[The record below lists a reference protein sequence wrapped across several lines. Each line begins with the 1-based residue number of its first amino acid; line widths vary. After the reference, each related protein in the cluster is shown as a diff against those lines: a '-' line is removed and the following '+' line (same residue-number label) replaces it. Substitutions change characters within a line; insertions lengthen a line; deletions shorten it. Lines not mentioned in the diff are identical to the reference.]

1 VKYSVV
7 IAGITINVLDALLRL
22 ALRIEVPLEPFVW
35 GCVGWLEWTFLAP
48 VAVRVATAV
57 RYRRGHR
64 LRFFVLHITAGLG
77 ISVVHTAVY
86 YFLRILVRGMPE
98 RPGQSTT
105 AVLFEW
111 LPIFLSLDLLVYGGT
126 VLATQMTL
134 YRQAARRREEER
146 LALERSLAR
155 AELDRY
161 KLELPVDMVNER
173 LLEIERAIVRDAD
186 QAELL
191 IEEFG
196 ASLRESL
203 AAVTVHADVDEIA
216 QEEEE
221 MEEELPPALPWP
233 LRLVPLFSILPAA
246 QVFTSILFAVSATAR
261 NQPLSWIP
269 VLRSLWICVEY
280 FPVTLAMVWLGTHVR
295 RVSLLAAAA
304 ATIPVV
310 WHSAVTA
317 ALHGVKAGL
326 RELTV
331 PDRFYDFLL
340 FLGIALG
347 ALAHARYRRWRATAV
362 EVAQLESKVLRT
374 RAAIL
379 RLQLNPHFLFNALN
393 SVAALLEDD
402 TAAAS
407 KMAAQLRHFVTRVL
421 ATSDREEVP
430 LDEELDSLTAYV
442 AIENVRFDGRVKLD
456 IRAEERA
463 RRALVPSF
471 LLQPL
476 VENALRHGLMPATGG
491 RVSVL
496 ATLSDGTLHIAIDD
510 DGRAYEAEKPAREG
524 LGLSNTR
531 ARLTQMYGDE
541 FLLDTTARPDGFDV
555 ALAIPCRTAA

>member
-1 VKYSVV
+1 MKYSVV

-22 ALRIEVPLEPFVW
+22 ALGIEVPLEPFIW

-64 LRFFVLHITAGLG
+64 LRFFVVHFTAGLG

-86 YFLRILVRGMPE
+86 YFLRILVRGVPG
-98 RPGQSTT
+98 RPGQTTT

-111 LPIFLSLDLLVYGGT
+111 LPIFLTLDLLVYGGT

-134 YRQAARRREEER
+134 YRQAAQRREEER
-146 LALERSLAR
+146 LELERSLAR

-161 KLELPVDMVNER
+161 KLELPVDMVTER
-173 LLEIERAIVRDAD
+173 LLAIERAIVRDAD
-186 QAELL
+186 EAELL

-216 QEEEE
+216 HDEDE
-221 MEEELPPALPWP
+221 MDEELPPALPWP
-233 LRLVPLFSILPAA
+233 LRLVPLFSILPAV

-317 ALHGVKAGL
+317 ALHGLTAGL
-326 RELTV
+326 RELRV
-331 PDRFYDFLL
+331 ARFYDFLL

-347 ALAHARYRRWRATAV
+347 ALAHTRYRRWHATAV

-379 RLQLNPHFLFNALN
+379 RLQLNPHFLFNTLN

-402 TAAAS
+402 TAGAS
-407 KMAAQLRHFVTRVL
+407 KMAAELRHFVTRVL

-442 AIENVRFDGRVKLD
+442 AIENMRFDGRVKLD
-456 IRAEERA
+456 IRAEEGA

-496 ATLSDGTLHIAIDD
+496 ATLRGGRLHIAIDD
-510 DGRAYEAEKPAREG
+510 DGRAYEADKPAREG

-541 FLLDTTARPDGFDV
+541 FDLDTSARPDGFDV